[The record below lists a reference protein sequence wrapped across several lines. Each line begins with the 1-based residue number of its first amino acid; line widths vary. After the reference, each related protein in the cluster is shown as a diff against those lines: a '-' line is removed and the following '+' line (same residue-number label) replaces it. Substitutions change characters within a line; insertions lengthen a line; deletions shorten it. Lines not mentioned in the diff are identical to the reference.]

1 MALGIYDRAFREYW
15 YSDRRED
22 GSLTIYQLENDTG
35 TGKLLCYEVFPGIQ
49 LTYNSL
55 DMNTCFQ
62 GVRPEHGFL
71 QINHCCEGC
80 WEMELSGGM
89 VGFLGEGDMAVND
102 PAKLQIADSRLPL
115 GRYRGITILLE
126 LESAQTSLKEFF
138 PDSGIDLY
146 SIRNKTCPDKEWFL
160 LKARREIE
168 HIFSELYCVDDRIR
182 KTYNIVKTVE
192 LLLFLSIVDDK
203 SSEVLPRFSHQVVE
217 ATKEVCSF
225 LMENPFTKITVSEL
239 AARFIIA
246 ETNLQLCFKS
256 IYGQPVGSFIRS
268 ERIKRAASLLRD
280 HEELSVGKVA
290 LMVGYAN
297 QSKFTSAFKAVTGQ
311 APLSYRHQNACRNEE
326 MEQKQGVAE

>member
-35 TGKLLCYEVFPGIQ
+35 TGELLCYEVFPGIQ

-71 QINHCCEGC
+71 QINHCFEGC

-146 SIRNKTCPDKEWFL
+146 SIRNKICPDNEWFL
-160 LKARREIE
+160 LKARPEIE

-182 KTYNIVKTVE
+182 KTYNLVKTVE

-203 SSEVLPRFSHQVVE
+203 SSEVLPRFSKQVVE
-217 ATKEVCSF
+217 STKRVYTF
-225 LMENPFTKITVSEL
+225 LMESPFDKLTICEL
-239 AARFIIA
+239 AARFNVA
-246 ETNLQLCFKS
+246 ETSLRQCFKS
-256 IYGQPVGSFIRS
+256 VYGQPIGAFLRS
-268 ERIKRAASLLRD
+268 ERIRRASYLLRD
-280 HEELSVGKVA
+280 EEELTVGQIA
-290 LMVGYAN
+290 QLVGYDN
-297 QSKFTSAFKAVTGQ
+297 PSKFAAAFKAVMGQ
-311 APLSYRHQNACRNEE
+311 KPLSYRHRNDRPNDRLEY
-326 MEQKQGVAE
+326 K

>member
-22 GSLTIYQLENDTG
+22 GTLTIYQLENDTG
-35 TGKLLCYEVFPGIQ
+35 TGELLCYEVFPGIQ

-62 GVRPEHGFL
+62 GVRPEQGFL
-71 QINHCCEGC
+71 QINHCFEGC

-102 PAKLQIADSRLPL
+102 PAKLQIINSRLPL

-126 LESAQTSLKEFF
+126 LQSAQTSLKEFL

-146 SIRNKTCPDKEWFL
+146 LLQNKICPDNEWLL
-160 LKARREIE
+160 LKARPEIE

-182 KTYNIVKTVE
+182 KTYNRVKIVE

-203 SSEVLPRFSHQVVE
+203 SSEVLPRFSKQVVE
-217 ATKEVCSF
+217 STKRAYTF
-225 LMENPFTKITVSEL
+225 LMESPFEKLTICEFAT
-239 AARFIIA
+239 RFNVA
-246 ETNLQLCFKS
+246 ETSLRQCFKS
-256 IYGQPVGSFIRS
+256 VYGQPIGTFLRS
-268 ERIKRAASLLRD
+268 ERIRRASYLLRD
-280 HEELSVGKVA
+280 EEELTVGQIA
-290 LMVGYAN
+290 QLVGYDN
-297 QSKFTSAFKAVTGQ
+297 PSKFAAAFKAVMGQ
-311 APLSYRHQNACRNEE
+311 KPLSYRHRNGRLNDRLEY
-326 MEQKQGVAE
+326 K